1 MLRCKFVAS
10 KANYMD
16 QMMSIF
22 ATTENDQPPRRARPR
37 GKPRDADATR
47 DAILTAAAQEFA
59 EKGLYGARVEEIA
72 ARTSTSKHMIYYYF
86 GSKDGLYAAVL
97 QQVYAGFRAVEDEAA
112 LEIANPIEAL
122 ANLVGNSFDSHIDD
136 PTRVRIIMSENLD
149 RGRFARTID
158 HSAQRNLVVQTL
170 GRILERG
177 ESLGV
182 IRKGI
187 DPIQLHMSI
196 SALAFYYVSNAYT
209 FSEVFALDME
219 NDENRKMR
227 RTEVIETI
235 LSRCRA

>member
-1 MLRCKFVAS
+1 MLRCKMVAS
-10 KANYMD
+10 KGKGMD
-16 QMMSIF
+16 QLMNMHVGSP
-22 ATTENDQPPRRARPR
+22 TEEQPRRQRPR

-47 DAILTAAAQEFA
+47 DAILTAASQEFA

-72 ARTSTSKHMIYYYF
+72 SRTSTSKHMIYYYF

-97 QQVYAGFRAVEDEAA
+97 QRVYAGFRSVEDETA
-112 LEIANPIEAL
+112 LEIADPIEAL
-122 ANLVGNSFDSHIDD
+122 ANLVGSSFDSHIDD
-136 PTRVRIIMSENLD
+136 PARVRIIMSENLD

-177 ESLGV
+177 EALGV

-209 FSEVFALDME
+209 FSQVFAFDMT
-219 NDENRKMR
+219 NDENRELR
-227 RTEVIETI
+227 RAEVIETM